1 MITLIVLCLIWGVIS
16 TYRINK
22 ICKKQGE
29 AFSPFEG
36 KFYDY
41 MGFMIGISI
50 AIIIIVVAA
59 IFYLP

>member
-16 TYRINK
+16 RYRINK

-29 AFSPFEG
+29 YFNPFEG
-36 KFYDY
+36 EVYDY
-41 MGFMIGISI
+41 LGFMIGISI